1 MKVNQIVLIATGLEK
16 AHAIKESLE
25 GPVTNLVPASILQTH
40 PNVTVYLDKEA
51 ASLLNR
57 D

>member
-51 ASLLNR
+51 AVF
-57 D
+57 